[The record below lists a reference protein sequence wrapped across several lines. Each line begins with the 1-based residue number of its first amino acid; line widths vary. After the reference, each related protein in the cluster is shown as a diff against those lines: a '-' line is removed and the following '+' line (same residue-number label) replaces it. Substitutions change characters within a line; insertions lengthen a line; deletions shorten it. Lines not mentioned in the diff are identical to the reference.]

1 MLNTPIKWRS
11 KLLSIGTAEEWIF
24 TSLISCSVFFDFFLD
39 IQFATIITLIS
50 EMSLSLKLVSFPFC
64 DVYELH
70 RTEVQIY
77 EEQNS
82 TNWWFLSCFQF
93 PRCGFAFTETVGWR
107 KLKSKEHKGISVEVF
122 SCYWACVLLNAILYD
137 FLLPVKSLRSS
148 SYYVRFSEKM
158 CIRMTEAVSV
168 KSAKES
174 AATWCGTCF
183 LLSTKLFQVPVWNR
197 VS

>member
-1 MLNTPIKWRS
+1 MNLHFAD
-11 KLLSIGTAEEWIF
+11 KLLS
-24 TSLISCSVFFDFFLD
+24 FLW
-39 IQFATIITLIS
+39 L
-50 EMSLSLKLVSFPFC
+50 LSRHSIRYNHYLDLRDVLEFKVGVLPFLRRLWTPP
-64 DVYELH
+64 DWS
-70 RTEVQIY
+70 VQIY

-93 PRCGFAFTETVGWR
+93 PRCGFAFTEIVGWR